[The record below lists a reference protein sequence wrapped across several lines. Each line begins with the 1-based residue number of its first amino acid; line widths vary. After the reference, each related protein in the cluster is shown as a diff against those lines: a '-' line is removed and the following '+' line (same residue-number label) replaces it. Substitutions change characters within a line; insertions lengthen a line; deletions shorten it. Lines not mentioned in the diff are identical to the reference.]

1 MFFLDAATGAFLSHF
16 MADRLGEER
25 YCSAHMG
32 LPVPTTDGRQLIVNA
47 WSLGDTNLVDFT
59 DATNRVEVAF
69 YDAAPPGPA
78 ASDKWSAYW
87 YDGPKLSAHSLTIC
101 ATDGVHDPAAV
112 AAAGRRF
119 DIRRVGGLSTGVHFD
134 HDNPQTQEQVTDG

>member
-16 MADRLGEER
+16 MADRLGEEG

-47 WSLGDTNLVDFT
+47 WYLGGTNLVDLA

-78 ASDKWSAYW
+78 ASDNWSAYW
-87 YDGPKLSAHSLTIC
+87 YEGPKLSAHSLTIC

-112 AAAGRRF
+112 AAAFR
-119 DIRRVGGLSTGVHFD
+119 
-134 HDNPQTQEQVTDG
+134 

>member
-78 ASDKWSAYW
+78 ASDNWSAYW
-87 YDGPKLSAHSLTIC
+87 YEGPKLSAHSLTIC

-112 AAAGRRF
+112 VAAGRCF